1 MNGGFLQEDYLVNY
15 EIGPNR
21 NVPNTN
27 YISKCLI
34 LNKTEKE
41 SDDQCSVLNYSTHYN
56 HYERLNDVIVE
67 QKTMESTFHRWKRGQ
82 EFGELSTI
90 DDALNLLGDNENKL
104 FPIFHSPTD
113 IDPSTVTLATVHIN
127 FRALQFVVYD
137 RNPKEN
143 TKPFLIYELK
153 AFLLTK

>member
-1 MNGGFLQEDYLVNY
+1 LNGGFLQEDYLVNY

-34 LNKTEKE
+34 LNKIEKE

-67 QKTMESTFHRWKRGQ
+67 QKTMESTF
-82 EFGELSTI
+82 I
-90 DDALNLLGDNENKL
+90 DGNAAKN
-104 FPIFHSPTD
+104 S
-113 IDPSTVTLATVHIN
+113 VN
-127 FRALQFVVYD
+127 FQ
-137 RNPKEN
+137 
-143 TKPFLIYELK
+143 
-153 AFLLTK
+153 LLTML